1 MVGQTFLSKHPGSR
15 FPAFWGPNNDWVPDM
30 DHGGGGMSALQ
41 YMLLQADDG
50 VISLMPAWPKDWEV
64 DFRVNIPGNRR
75 ISGRY
80 RIAGGVVL
88 TEKPSDSRLRINE
101 VQ

>member
-1 MVGQTFLSKHPGSR
+1 
-15 FPAFWGPNNDWVPDM
+15 
-30 DHGGGGMSALQ
+30 MSALQ

-50 VISLMPAWPKDWEV
+50 AISLMPAWPKVWEV

-75 ISGRY
+75 VSGRY
-80 RIAGGVVL
+80 SIVGGVKL
-88 TEKPSDSRLRINE
+88 TEKASDSRLRINE